1 MNTTFKE
8 QARGTPDIG
17 SFWVNINND
26 LKWQVKSVHTT
37 MGRNIQAEI
46 AGNSKS
52 RRSFN
57 LLDWHESFSP
67 ITIEQMMEEMEVLK
81 WPV

>member
-1 MNTTFKE
+1 MTTTFKE
-8 QARGTPDIG
+8 QARGTPDVG
-17 SFWVNINND
+17 SFWVNKNNG

-37 MGRNIQAEI
+37 MGNTLRAEI

-52 RRSFN
+52 QRSFN

-67 ITIEQMMEEMEVLK
+67 ITIAQMMEEVAS
-81 WPV
+81 

>member
-1 MNTTFKE
+1 MNKE
-8 QARGTPDIG
+8 HKRQARGTPDVG
-17 SFWVNINND
+17 SFWVNKNNG

-37 MGRNIQAEI
+37 MGNTLRAEI

-52 RRSFN
+52 QRSFN

-67 ITIEQMMEEMEVLK
+67 ITIAQMMEEVAS
-81 WPV
+81 